1 MRSSGAANVDELIK
15 RRNAERNNLNMRAF
29 MRGPRGPNE
38 GPKVAQTD
46 TNRLGGSLKS
56 DIIHMG
62 HSEAGIRIVIEP
74 PEFAR

>member
-1 MRSSGAANVDELIK
+1 
-15 RRNAERNNLNMRAF
+15 MRAF